1 MSSQVAIRPYLKG
14 DLAALHEITIEAFDG
29 VSIDQIIERR
39 FGLLGESDWKARKT
53 GHIDDD
59 VRRDVDGMFVAEQD
73 GQVVGYITT
82 WRDVISGI
90 GHIPNLAVREG
101 YRGQGIGR
109 QMIQHALDYFE
120 ANDITHARIE
130 TLAHNEAGDH
140 LYRSMG
146 FEEIT
151 RQIHFIRELGEG

>member
-1 MSSQVAIRPYLKG
+1 MTSKVEIRPYRAA
-14 DLAALHEITIEAFDG
+14 DLPALREITMEAFDG

-39 FGLLGESDWKARKT
+39 YGLLGDSDWKTRKA

-73 GQVVGYITT
+73 GQIVGYITT
-82 WRDVISGI
+82 WRDVVAGI

-101 YRGQGIGR
+101 YRGKGIGR
-109 QMIQHALDYFE
+109 QMIQHGLDFFE
-120 ANDITHARIE
+120 ATGMTHARIE

-146 FEEIT
+146 FTEIT
-151 RQIHFIRELGEG
+151 RQIHFVRALGDG

>member
-1 MSSQVAIRPYLKG
+1 MSGDVAIRQYADG
-14 DLAALHEITIEAFDG
+14 DLQALKAITIEAFDG

-39 FGLLGESDWKARKT
+39 FGLLGESDWKARKA

-82 WRDVISGI
+82 WRDAVAGI

-101 YRGQGIGR
+101 YRTKGIGR
-109 QMIQHALDYFE
+109 RMIQHALDYFE
-120 ANDITHARIE
+120 ATGLTHARIE

-140 LYRSMG
+140 LYRAMG

-151 RQIHFIRELGEG
+151 RQIHFIRELGGD